1 MTAKIWKGDGDKR
14 ALAVN
19 RLLPDVPLISIVT
32 PSFNQARFI
41 DEMLTSVQSQGYS
54 NYEHIIID
62 GMSADG
68 TIEILHNRFANND
81 RTNVFWLSELD
92 SGQSEALNKGFHL
105 AKGEI
110 IGWLN
115 SDDRYQPNCFEHVT
129 RAFRDH
135 PEIDI
140 LYGDYCLINES
151 GEILKVRREIEFNA
165 FILRY
170 HRVLYIPTTATFFRR
185 RIFDENNW
193 LDEKLHYAMDLE
205 FFIRLSERGYRFM
218 HLSKVL
224 ADFRLQPTSKTCTS
238 PDKQRAEHQHIII
251 TASPL
256 LYNLPSPHLEIIML
270 PFLQLLAGVKRYSE
284 KLQRGYYWEQLRSSA
299 KVAAIHNFFGDRVKP
314 AVNLEGKGK

>member
-1 MTAKIWKGDGDKR
+1 MSLRAWKNDGDTR
-14 ALAVN
+14 VLAVDT
-19 RLLPDVPLISIVT
+19 LLPDVPLISIVT
-32 PSFNQARFI
+32 PSFNQVRFI
-41 DEMLTSVQSQGYS
+41 DETLTSVQSQGYS

-68 TIEILHNRFANND
+68 TIEILHNRFSNND
-81 RTNVFWLSELD
+81 QTNGFWLSEPD
-92 SGQSEALNKGFHL
+92 SGQSEALNKGFRL

-115 SDDRYQPNCFEHVT
+115 SDDRYQPNCFEHVE
-129 RAFRDH
+129 RAFRTH

-151 GEILKVRREIEFNA
+151 GEILRVRREIEFDA

-185 RIFDENNW
+185 RIFDDNNW

-205 FFIRLSERGYRFM
+205 FFIRLSERGYQFM
-218 HLSKVL
+218 HLSNIL

-238 PDKQRAEHQHIII
+238 PDKQRAEHQQIII
-251 TASPL
+251 MTSPL
-256 LYNLPSPHLEIIML
+256 LYNLSSSYLKTIML

-284 KLQRGYYWEQLRSSA
+284 KLQRGYYWEQFRSSTR
-299 KVAAIHNFFGDRVKP
+299 AAGIRNFFRNRTNP
-314 AVNLEGKGK
+314 AVNLEGRRK